1 MLHKQMSAL
10 NLLMLCRIVNTIL
23 LDGPCQPN
31 ICNTYHPVDNN
42 EELCRNIVL
51 HDCVIVNVNYHHS
64 NY

>member
-1 MLHKQMSAL
+1 
-10 NLLMLCRIVNTIL
+10 MLCRIVNTIL

-42 EELCRNIVL
+42 EELWKNIVL